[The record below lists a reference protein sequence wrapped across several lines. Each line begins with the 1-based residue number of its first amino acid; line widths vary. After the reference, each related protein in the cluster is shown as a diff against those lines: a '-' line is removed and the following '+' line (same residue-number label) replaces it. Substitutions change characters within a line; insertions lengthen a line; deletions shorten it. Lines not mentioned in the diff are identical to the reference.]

1 MVQKWHQQAG
11 HSTNHMQLRR
21 KCDHLL
27 LYVMIFT
34 QSVYEEMLTVGV
46 VITVYMGMG
55 NTLKLFLT
63 PLTSTWPHQNSDVGM
78 EEGEY

>member
-1 MVQKWHQQAG
+1 
-11 HSTNHMQLRR
+11 
-21 KCDHLL
+21 
-27 LYVMIFT
+27 MIFT